1 MGQRSS
7 NGPAWS
13 ELLDAHARALL
24 QRCPAL
30 PSGPDFAK
38 ARATFEAIQA
48 SGSIGSLAAAI
59 EDRVLPIG
67 PTGSVGIRIFRPPGC
82 DRLPLPGLL
91 YLHGGGW
98 VAGSAATHDR
108 LMRELAVGLP
118 AAVIFVDYALAPE
131 ACYPIQNEQAYA
143 VLEFMAAHPRSLRLE
158 PSCIAIAGDD
168 AGGAVAAAVT
178 LMAKQ
183 RRGPEIAFQLLL
195 CPVTAELAEDGS
207 CSDFA
212 DSPWLTAAAM
222 EQCLAAVFQDA
233 ASRREITAL
242 PLAASPLQLNDLPP
256 ALVITAECDLLRD
269 QGEAYARKL
278 QRAGVETGCTRYN
291 GTLHNF
297 MVLNALATSPPARG
311 ATAQAIAMLRTALY
325 GS

>member
-1 MGQRSS
+1 MGQRSG

-13 ELLDAHARALL
+13 ELLDVHARALL

-30 PSGPDFAK
+30 PAGPDFA
-38 ARATFEAIQA
+38 ATRAAFESIQA
-48 SGSIGSLAAAI
+48 SESIGGPPAMI
-59 EDRVLPIG
+59 EDRILPIG

-82 DRLPLPGLL
+82 DRLPLPGVL

-108 LMRELAVGLP
+108 LLRELAVGLP
-118 AAVIFVDYALAPE
+118 ATVVFVDYALAPE
-131 ACYPIQNEQAYA
+131 ACYPVQNEQAYA
-143 VLEFMAAHPRSLRLE
+143 VLQFMAAHPRSLRLE
-158 PSCIAIAGDD
+158 PSCIAVAGDD
-168 AGGAVAAAVT
+168 AGGAIAAAVT

-195 CPVTAELAEDGS
+195 CPVTAELAGGGS

-212 DSPWLTAAAM
+212 DGPWLLAATM
-222 EQCLAAVFQDA
+222 EQCLDAVFQDPA
-233 ASRREITAL
+233 RRREITAL
-242 PLAASPLQLNDLPP
+242 PLVASPLQLNDLPP

-278 QRAGVETGCTRYN
+278 RRAGVETGSTRYN
-291 GTLHNF
+291 GTLHDF
-297 MVLNALATSPPARG
+297 MVLNALAASPPARG
-311 ATAQAIAMLRTALY
+311 ATAQAIAMLRAALY
-325 GS
+325 GP

>member
-1 MGQRSS
+1 MGQRGG

-13 ELLDAHARALL
+13 GLLDAHARALL

-30 PSGPDFAK
+30 PTVPDFA
-38 ARATFEAIQA
+38 ATRAAFESAQA
-48 SGSIGSLAAAI
+48 SESIGCPPAVT
-59 EDRVLPIG
+59 EDRILPVG
-67 PTGSVGIRIFRPPGC
+67 PTGSVGIRMFRPPRC
-82 DRLPLPGLL
+82 DRLLLPGVL

-118 AAVIFVDYALAPE
+118 AAVVFVDYALAPE
-131 ACYPIQNEQAYA
+131 ACYPVQNEQAYA
-143 VLEFMAAHPRSLRLE
+143 VLEFMASDPRGLGIE
-158 PSCIAIAGDD
+158 PSCIAVAGDD
-168 AGGAVAAAVT
+168 AGGAIAAAVT

-207 CSDFA
+207 CSEFA
-212 DSPWLTAAAM
+212 DGPWLMAATM
-222 EQCLAAVFQDA
+222 EQCLAAVFQDPA
-233 ASRREITAL
+233 RRREITAL

-278 QRAGVETGCTRYN
+278 QRAGVEAGSTRYN
-291 GTLHNF
+291 GTLHDF
-297 MVLNALATSPPARG
+297 MVLNALAASPPARG

-325 GS
+325 GG